1 MATVL
6 QSSPP
11 GQGHDRFDHTN
22 NLDLRKVLPPKQ
34 DGVDGSSGT
43 IPDITP
49 FQKMLSATTGSL
61 LTGLTMTPL
70 DVVRVRWQSQSLSQ
84 QQHAPTLTAE
94 PQHFALK
101 SREMFR
107 PPANLGVTSCCREV
121 FFMNNNAEV
130 CVVGPHIDGPAR
142 ADCAVQ
148 ETQKKTFTSTLDGM
162 RKIARNEG
170 FFTLWRGLSPTLLM
184 AIPANMIY
192 FPGYEWLRYDKR
204 SPVASMNANYAPL
217 VAGILA
223 RVVAATAIGPMELF
237 RTRLQASHGDTATSH
252 VKDTLNSMRSQLK
265 THGYRSLWRGLSLT
279 LWRDV
284 PFSGMYW
291 WGYETIRGKL
301 IDARE
306 RSKGRTVAGGP
317 RARRMSQ
324 SHENHRETFVDS
336 FLAGSLSG
344 AFACIATMP
353 FDVGKT
359 RTQVYNE
366 SGRSVAGEAVKRGAA
381 PEEQTMVRLLQ
392 HIVRT
397 EGPSGLFRGWLPRV
411 AKVAPA
417 CAIMISSFEM
427 GKKVFRDVNERSS
440 ERQKELDV
448 E

>member
-1 MATVL
+1 MATDL

-11 GQGHDRFDHTN
+11 GQNHDRFDHTN
-22 NLDLRKVLPPKQ
+22 ELGLRNVLPPRQ

-61 LTGLTMTPL
+61 LTGLSMTPL

-84 QQHAPTLTAE
+84 QQHAPKLTAE
-94 PQHFALK
+94 PHHFALK
-101 SREMFR
+101 SAEMFR
-107 PPANLGVTSCCREV
+107 PANLGVTSCCREV

-130 CVVGPHIDGPAR
+130 CVVGPHVDGPAR
-142 ADCAVQ
+142 VDCAVQ

-184 AIPANMIY
+184 AVPANMIY
-192 FPGYEWLRYDKR
+192 FPGYEWLRYDKK
-204 SPVASMNANYAPL
+204 SPVASLNPNYAPL

-223 RVVAATAIGPMELF
+223 RVVAATAIGPIELF
-237 RTRLQASHGDTATSH
+237 RTRLQASHGETATGH
-252 VKDTLNSMRSQLK
+252 VKDTLNGMRAQLK

-306 RSKGRTVAGGP
+306 RSKGRTTVGGT
-317 RARRMSQ
+317 RARRLSQ
-324 SHENHRETFVDS
+324 SNENHRETFVDS

-344 AFACIATMP
+344 ALACISTMP

-359 RTQVYNE
+359 RTQVYHE
-366 SGRSVAGEAVKRGAA
+366 SGRSVAGAAVKAGAA
-381 PEEQTMVRLLQ
+381 PEEQTMIRLLQ
-392 HIVRT
+392 HIVQT

-440 ERQKELDV
+440 ETQKELDV

>member
-11 GQGHDRFDHTN
+11 GQGHDRFDHAH
-22 NLDLRKVLPPKQ
+22 NLDLRNVLPPKQ
-34 DGVDGSSGT
+34 DDVDGSSGT

-70 DVVRVRWQSQSLSQ
+70 DVVRVRWQSQSLTQ
-84 QQHAPTLTAE
+84 QQHAPKLTAE

-101 SREMFR
+101 SREMFS

-148 ETQKKTFTSTLDGM
+148 ETQKKTFTSTFDGM

-223 RVVAATAIGPMELF
+223 RVVAATAIGPIELF

-252 VKDTLNSMRSQLK
+252 VKDTLNSMQSQLK

-301 IDARE
+301 TDARE
-306 RSKGRTVAGGP
+306 RSKGRTMAGGT
-317 RARRMSQ
+317 RARRLSQ

-366 SGRSVAGEAVKRGAA
+366 SGRSVVGEAVKRGAA

-427 GKKVFRDVNERSS
+427 GKKVFRDVNERSP